1 MCIIYIPFKYRWR
14 KDQNRQ
20 FWVLKLAVKNFR
32 YLPTYLFAY
41 LASCLLIAF
50 KTTKFHFT
58 MIVTTR
64 DVNILTQLCTIRVS
78 ATT

>member
-1 MCIIYIPFKYRWR
+1 MHYIPFKYRSR
-14 KDQNRQ
+14 KDQIRQ

-32 YLPTYLFAY
+32 YLPTYLFAC
-41 LASCLLIAF
+41 LASCVLIAF
-50 KTTKFHFT
+50 KTTKFHFM

>member
-1 MCIIYIPFKYRWR
+1 MHFIPFKYRSR
-14 KDQNRQ
+14 KDQIRQ

-32 YLPTYLFAY
+32 YLPTYRFAC
-41 LASCLLIAF
+41 LASCVLIAF
-50 KTTKFHFT
+50 KTTKFHF
-58 MIVTTR
+58 MTR

>member
-1 MCIIYIPFKYRWR
+1 MHYIPFKYRSR
-14 KDQNRQ
+14 KDQIRQ

-32 YLPTYLFAY
+32 YLPTYLFAC
-41 LASCLLIAF
+41 LASCVPIAF
-50 KTTKFHFT
+50 KTTKFHF
-58 MIVTTR
+58 MTR